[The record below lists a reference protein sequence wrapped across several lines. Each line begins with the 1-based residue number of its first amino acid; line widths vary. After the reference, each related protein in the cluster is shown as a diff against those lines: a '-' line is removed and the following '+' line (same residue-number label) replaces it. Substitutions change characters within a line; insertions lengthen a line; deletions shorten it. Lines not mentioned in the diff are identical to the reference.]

1 MKREPMVFA
10 VAGML
15 FGFVLGYMVA
25 NLGGGPGDARPV
37 APAVAGSADRSRP
50 PASPPALD
58 PNELKAL
65 ESLATREKGN
75 AQVRVELGNLLMDHS
90 RFEEAAR
97 FYRDALA
104 LNPDQPD
111 VRVDLGAC
119 LVNGG
124 RPAEGL
130 L

>member
-1 MKREPMVFA
+1 MALRS
-10 VAGML
+10 
-15 FGFVLGYMVA
+15 VLGDVGA
-25 NLGGGPGDARPV
+25 SVGGGPGAAGPV
-37 APAVAGSADRSRP
+37 APGVAGSAGRSHP

-58 PNELKAL
+58 PKELKAL

-97 FYRDALA
+97 FYREALA
-104 LNPDQPD
+104 LKPDQLD

-119 LVNGG
+119 LVNAGKAG
-124 RPAEGL
+124 DG
-130 L
+130 